1 MNILTKTTDLA
12 MYMTAGYI
20 DEGDLVIDATCG
32 NGNDTVLLSNAV
44 GPEGAVIAFDIQEKA
59 VDATRKLL
67 KEERIENTVV
77 VNDSF
82 TNMEEYVETDD
93 EDECPQAVIFNLG
106 YLSGGD
112 KDITTKTEDTLDGIS
127 VALELIRTGGVVT
140 CTLYSGHE
148 EGAKEKEAVLA
159 MAKALPQDKYHVV
172 YMNMY
177 NQPNDPPEILMITK
191 KK

>member
-106 YLSGGD
+106 YLPGGD

>member
-106 YLSGGD
+106 YLPGGD

-140 CTLYSGHE
+140 CTHYSGHE